1 MRNPISWLL
10 DRLWLKPS
18 KAPDAAAHR
27 IVCATPHAW
36 AAEQR
41 QAAEWMLA
49 DKGAMEPNRLYES
62 PFTDIDDQGVGGIF
76 TQADVQQLVQVLAE
90 VKQCAASS

>member
-1 MRNPISWLL
+1 
-10 DRLWLKPS
+10 
-18 KAPDAAAHR
+18 
-27 IVCATPHAW
+27 
-36 AAEQR
+36 
-41 QAAEWMLA
+41 MLA
-49 DKGAMEPNRLYES
+49 DKGAMEPKRLYES